1 MQTQNNQS
9 KFDLFRTQF
18 PAFVYQG
25 FNYKFE
31 GDFFKISFDF
41 SIDGLSTFSPEIKFV
56 NADFLHFNSLSKSE
70 LDNLI
75 FHMGMVE
82 LISYWKTSCA
92 PKVIIKSFYL
102 DEVQIKFWKKLYYN
116 GLGEFFYLNG
126 IQSSEHDFMNIE
138 VDSTSPKLLP
148 FHLHLDQGA
157 LIPVGG
163 GKDSVV
169 SLEILRGKSENLAL
183 IINPRGASIAT
194 ANVGGYQQKT
204 IEIKRSIDS
213 NLLNLNAKGYLNGH
227 TPFSAMLA
235 FTTLLAAAFT
245 GKKNIALSNE
255 SSANESTVKDSHV
268 NHQYSKSIEFET
280 DFRNY
285 YKKYIS
291 PDFEYYSLLRPL
303 SELQIASL
311 FAQHPKYFGHFK
323 SCNVGSKNN
332 VWCGHCP
339 KCLFTFIILSPFL
352 EPEVL
357 ESIFGYNML
366 NNIELLHEFKE
377 LLGMTDEKP
386 FECVGTIEEVQVALC
401 MTLPKYTAKPIL
413 LNYFQEHFSNY
424 KCESTL
430 ISSLLKHLDEPHF
443 LNAEA
448 LLWVKKALKI

>member
-204 IEIKRSIDS
+204 IEIKAIYR
-213 NLLNLNAKGYLNGH
+213 
-227 TPFSAMLA
+227 FELA
-235 FTTLLAAAFT
+235 Q
-245 GKKNIALSNE
+245 S
-255 SSANESTVKDSHV
+255 
-268 NHQYSKSIEFET
+268 
-280 DFRNY
+280 
-285 YKKYIS
+285 
-291 PDFEYYSLLRPL
+291 
-303 SELQIASL
+303 
-311 FAQHPKYFGHFK
+311 
-323 SCNVGSKNN
+323 
-332 VWCGHCP
+332 
-339 KCLFTFIILSPFL
+339 
-352 EPEVL
+352 
-357 ESIFGYNML
+357 
-366 NNIELLHEFKE
+366 
-377 LLGMTDEKP
+377 
-386 FECVGTIEEVQVALC
+386 
-401 MTLPKYTAKPIL
+401 
-413 LNYFQEHFSNY
+413 
-424 KCESTL
+424 
-430 ISSLLKHLDEPHF
+430 
-443 LNAEA
+443 
-448 LLWVKKALKI
+448 